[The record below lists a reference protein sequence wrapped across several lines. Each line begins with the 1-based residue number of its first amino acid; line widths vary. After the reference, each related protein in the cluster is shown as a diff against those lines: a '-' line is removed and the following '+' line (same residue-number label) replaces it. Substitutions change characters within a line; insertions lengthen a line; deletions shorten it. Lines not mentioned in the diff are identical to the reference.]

1 MGNRIIKE
9 SICIS
14 DDIDSLSW
22 FEEVL
27 FYRLMVKADDY
38 GIYDGRGKVIKGQCF
53 ALKDIT
59 VKDVER
65 GLEKLSAVGLVRR
78 YTVGG
83 HPYLQLTG
91 WSKHQQTRNSKAKYP
106 KPEEADEEPDNTVLN
121 TLDIN
126 CNQLKSIDINCSP
139 NPIQS
144 NPIRI
149 QSEFESN
156 PNPIHEKRNPK
167 SDSRIAE
174 WFEAFWKLYP
184 RKEGKQNAMKAFEKM
199 CNSEDTYNAI
209 MEGLQKRVKLDW
221 SRRPPEEKKFIPH
234 PSSWLNQSR
243 WLDEVTPYA
252 GKGEGIF
259 AGMTGKPEDYSEPSA
274 EYEKSIEEFFGE

>member
-106 KPEEADEEPDNTVLN
+106 KPEEADKEPDNTVLN

-144 NPIRI
+144 
-149 QSEFESN
+149 ESN
-156 PNPIHEKRNPK
+156 PNPYPNPMLKNQNPK
-167 SDSRIAE
+167 SNQHLVQ
-174 WFEAFWKLYP
+174 WFEEFWKAYP

-199 CNSEDTYNAI
+199 CTNEDTYKAI
-209 MEGLQKRVKLDW
+209 MDGLQKRVKLDW
-221 SRRPPEEKKFIPH
+221 SRRPPEERKFIPFA
-234 PSSWLNQSR
+234 STWINQSR
-243 WLDEVTPYA
+243 WNDEVTPYA
-252 GKGEGIF
+252 GKGEGLF
-259 AGMTGKPEDYSEPSA
+259 AGMTGKPEDYREPSA